1 MLVYQVD
8 AFTNQ
13 IFKGNPAAV
22 CPLKEWISEDLMQSI
37 AEENNLSETVFFV
50 EHGGR
55 FDIRWFTPT
64 SEIDLCGHATLA
76 AGHIIYTE
84 MNYGHSLIEFN
95 SKSGRLT
102 VEKKGEWYI
111 LNFPSEKITEMEKP
125 SFLESALNSPV
136 LKTYKGKWKYLV
148 ELESESAVQDLKPNF
163 GLLSN
168 LDANGII
175 VTAEGN
181 KVDFVSRFFAPKIG
195 INEDPVTG
203 SAHTL
208 LIPHWGEKLNKTKM
222 LAMQLSKRTGF
233 LKCEYLQD
241 RVEMSGQAIT
251 YLKGTIAVNISH

>member
-8 AFTNQ
+8 AFTDQ

-22 CPLKEWISEDLMQSI
+22 CPLKEWISEELMQSI

-50 EHGGR
+50 EHGGQ

-64 SEIDLCGHATLA
+64 SEIDLCGHGTLA

-102 VEKKGEWYI
+102 VKKKGEWYT

-148 ELESESAVQDLKPNF
+148 ELESEFAVQDLIPNF

-168 LDANGII
+168 LDSNGII

-181 KVDFVSRFFAPKIG
+181 NVDFVSRFFAPKIG

-251 YLKGTIAVNISH
+251 YLKGTIDLNISH